1 VNYGTK
7 LNERHKAFIAA
18 YMENGGNSTQAAIT
32 AGYSEKSAYAQGCA
46 LLKHAQVNAE
56 LKRLMDERYS
66 AQVASAAEIRA
77 FWTSVMRGEIT
88 ETVVDRNGEIAE
100 KPPAMRDRV
109 KSAELL
115 GKSGGMFL
123 EKVELT
129 GANGGPVALILNGDK
144 IDPEK
149 LGW

>member
-1 VNYGTK
+1 
-7 LNERHKAFIAA
+7 LNERRQAFINA
-18 YMENGGNSTQAAIT
+18 YLSNGGNATQAALT
-32 AGYSEKSAYAQGCA
+32 AGYAEPTAHTTGCR
-46 LLKHAQVNAE
+46 LLKDAYVNGE
-56 LKRLMDERYS
+56 IKRRIDERFNE
-66 AQVASAAEIRA
+66 QVASAAEIRA
-77 FWTSVMRGEIT
+77 FWTSVMRGTIT

-144 IDPEK
+144 IDPDK